1 MTDFLVSLYFN
12 SYALNQKTNKAMHTI
27 LGANGII
34 GEELAKEL
42 RKNYTPNIK
51 LVGRNPQKVHEADVL
66 CKADL
71 LDIES
76 TKAALA
82 DTEIAY
88 LTVGLPY
95 DSTVWLRDW
104 PIVLKN
110 VIEGCKANN
119 CKLVYF
125 DNTYAYA
132 QEVGLQTENSP
143 FEPSGKKG
151 EGKKI
156 AAELLLAAID
166 KKEIEALIC
175 VAPEFYGPGKTKSIT
190 NAILFGSIKQ
200 GKKPRLFLTDQ
211 TLRTL
216 IYTPDASRAMAL
228 LANTSDAYGHT
239 WHLPCDDG
247 RMTYREFIGEI
258 SQQLGRNIEYSV
270 MGSMALKAAALAN
283 KNLKETQELFPR
295 YEVDNIFKSSKF
307 KARFPDFKVTTYK
320 EGIST
325 ILAEMP

>member
-1 MTDFLVSLYFN
+1 
-12 SYALNQKTNKAMHTI
+12 MHTI

-42 RKNYTPNIK
+42 RANYTQAIK
-51 LVGRNPQKVHEADVL
+51 LVGRNPQKVHTEDVL

-71 LDIES
+71 LDMES
-76 TKAALA
+76 TKTALA

-95 DSTVWLRDW
+95 DSAIWLRDW

-110 VIEGCKANN
+110 VIEGCKTNN

-132 QEVGLQTENSP
+132 QEVGLQTEESP

-156 AAELLLAAID
+156 AAELLLEAME
-166 KKEIEALIC
+166 KQEIEALIC

-190 NAILFGSIKQ
+190 NSLIFESIKK
-200 GKKPRLFLTDQ
+200 GKKPRIFLTDQ

-216 IYTPDASRAMAL
+216 IYTPDASKAMAL
-228 LANTSDAYGHT
+228 LGNTPDTYGQT
-239 WHLPCDDG
+239 WHLPCDDK
-247 RMTYREFIGEI
+247 RLTYKDFIGEI
-258 SQQLGRNIEYSV
+258 SKQLGKKIDYNV
-270 MGSMALKAAALAN
+270 MGSMTLKAAALAN

-295 YEVDNIFKSSKF
+295 YEVDNIFESSKF
-307 KARFPDFKVTTYK
+307 KKRFPDFKVTTYQ

-325 ILAEMP
+325 ILAEMPS